1 MNLRNKVVPFLLA
14 GLILFA
20 LPFQGEEEDK
30 TLRLAIGDTQLKDK
44 TLEVTAGK
52 IYSARSGK
60 TLPFPKMI
68 QDMATSRF
76 VYVGESHDNMT
87 MHDIQLRVIQ
97 ALSEKDKNMVI
108 GLEMLPVETQPILDK
123 WSQGQLS
130 EEDFIREVRWYVFW
144 NMNFGYYR
152 KIFEFAKENKI
163 PLFALNVP
171 RDIIT
176 KIRLKGW
183 EGLSEEEK
191 RQVPQPDL
199 SSGDHKTLIRTIFE
213 STEIPHQMKGEG
225 LEKMFDGLYRAQVAW
240 DEVMAANAVRGE
252 EKEKSTMVVLAGSG
266 HLLYNLGINARV
278 YEKNRLPR
286 KTVIAVSLS
295 PTERSVLVERSLAD
309 YIWGIPEE
317 ERPAFPAV
325 GLALKKFEGL
335 ENPVIERV
343 PLDGVALGEDFQKG
357 DVVLSV
363 DGKIFVDI
371 NELRIYLARF
381 KWGEESTFRLL
392 RNGEVKEVVLKFEFK
407 PQTEEMPAKDIKTA
421 EEKMRSGPAAMTAE
435 PGIARLQKQIED
447 AVKGREGVVGVAVK
461 HLESGRAVQLNGSTP
476 FPMASVFKIP
486 VLVEVLALAGEGKLT
501 LDEEISIQKIDQH
514 LGSGIISSLTAPGIK
529 LSVRNL
535 VNLMMLI
542 SDNSATDI
550 LVEKV
555 GAKNVTQR
563 LRGFGIDGIT
573 VNRTC
578 QELIMDFVGLDYA
591 KYKGLALDQFSA
603 EFMKAANQNPASYKE
618 AIEKFSVDPQDQ
630 STPLAMNS
638 LLEKIFK
645 KEILDAE
652 SCQFILSTMLK
663 CQTGESR
670 IKAGLPPGT
679 AVAHKTGTIAG
690 TVNDTGIIFLPDG
703 LGHVALTVLTKN
715 FMGETSEVEDLI
727 ATIAK
732 FVYDF
737 FYFTS

>member
-1 MNLRNKVVPFLLA
+1 MNLRNKVVPLLLT

-30 TLRLAIGDTQLKDK
+30 TLRLAIGDAQLKNK

-52 IYSARSGK
+52 IYSGRSGK

-87 MHDIQLRVIQ
+87 IHDIQLRVIQ
-97 ALSEKDKNMVI
+97 ALSEKDKNMAI
-108 GLEMLPVETQPILDK
+108 GLEMLPVETQPVLDK

-130 EEDFIREVRWYVFW
+130 EEDFIRQVRWYVYW

-152 KIFEFAKENKI
+152 KIFDFAKENKI

-183 EGLSEEEK
+183 EGLSAEEK

-199 SSGDHKTLIRTIFE
+199 SSEDHKTLIRTIFE

-225 LEKMFDGLYRAQVAW
+225 LEKMFEGLYRAQVTW

-295 PTERSVLVERSLAD
+295 AAEKSVLVERSLAD

-363 DGKIFVDI
+363 DGKIFADI

-381 KWGEESTFRLL
+381 KWGEESTLQLL
-392 RNGEVKEVVLKFEFK
+392 RNGEVKKVVLKFQFK
-407 PQTEEMPAKDIKTA
+407 PQTEGVPAKDIKTA
-421 EEKMRSGPAAMTAE
+421 EEKMRSGSAAMTAE
-435 PGIARLQKQIED
+435 PRIARLQKQIED
-447 AVKGREGVVGVAVK
+447 AVKGKEGVVGVAVK
-461 HLESGRAVQLNGSTP
+461 HLESGRALQLNGSTP

-555 GAKNVTQR
+555 GAENVTKR

-578 QELIMDFVGLDYA
+578 QELIMDFAGLDYA
-591 KYKGLALDQFSA
+591 KYKGLDLDQFSA
-603 EFMKAANQNPASYKE
+603 EFMKAANQNPASHKE
-618 AIEKFSVDPQDQ
+618 AVEKFSLDPKDQ

-670 IKAGLPPGT
+670 IKGGLPPGT

-690 TVNDTGIIFLPDG
+690 TVNDTGIIYLPDG
-703 LGHVALTVLTKN
+703 LGHVALTILTKN
-715 FMGETSEVEDLI
+715 FMSETSEVEDLI

>member
-1 MNLRNKVVPFLLA
+1 MNLRNKIAPLLVA
-14 GLILFA
+14 GLILFT
-20 LPFQGEEEDK
+20 LPFHGEEEDK
-30 TLRLAIGDTQLKDK
+30 TLRLAIGDARLKNK
-44 TLEVTAGK
+44 TLEVTAGE

-76 VYVGESHDNMT
+76 LYVGESHDNMA

-97 ALSEKDKNMVI
+97 ALYEKDKNMAV
-108 GLEMLPVETQPILDK
+108 GLEMLPVGTQPVLDR

-130 EEDFIREVRWYVFW
+130 EEDFIREVQWYIFW

-152 KIFEFAKENKI
+152 KIFDFAKENKI

-191 RQVPQPDL
+191 LLVPRPDL
-199 SSGDHKTLIRTIFE
+199 SSEDHKTLIRTIFE

-225 LEKMFDGLYRAQVAW
+225 LEKMFEGLYRAQVAW
-240 DEVMAANAVRGE
+240 DEVMAANAIWGE
-252 EKEKSTMVVLAGSG
+252 EKGKSKTVVLAGSG

-278 YEKNRLPR
+278 YEKNRLPY

-295 PTERSVLVERSLAD
+295 PAGKNVLVERSLAD
-309 YIWGIPEE
+309 YVWGIPEE
-317 ERPAFPAV
+317 ERPVFPAV
-325 GLALKKFEGL
+325 GLAFKKFEGL
-335 ENPVIERV
+335 ENLVIERT
-343 PLDGVALGEDFQKG
+343 PIDGVALGEDFQKG

-363 DGKIFVDI
+363 DGKTFADI

-381 KWGEESTFRLL
+381 KWGEESKFRLL
-392 RNGEVKEVVLKFEFK
+392 RNGEVKEVVLKFQLK
-407 PQTEEMPAKDIKTA
+407 PQTEEMPAKNAKTA
-421 EEKMRSGPAAMTAE
+421 EEKMRSGLAAMTAE
-435 PGIARLQKQIED
+435 PRIERLRKQIED
-447 AVKGREGVVGVAVK
+447 VIKEKEGVVGVAVK
-461 HLESGRAVQLNGSTP
+461 HLESGRALQLNGSTP
-476 FPMASVFKIP
+476 FPLASVFKIP

-501 LDEEISIQKIDQH
+501 LDDEISIQKADQH

-529 LSVRNL
+529 LTVRNL

-555 GAKNVTQR
+555 GVENVTKR

-618 AIEKFSVDPQDQ
+618 AVEKFSLNPEDQ

-645 KEILDAE
+645 KEILDDE
-652 SCQFILSTMLK
+652 SCRFILSTMLK

-670 IKAGLPPGT
+670 IKGGLPPGT

-690 TVNDTGIIFLPDG
+690 TVNDTGIIYLPDG
-703 LGHVALTVLTKN
+703 LGHVALTILTKN